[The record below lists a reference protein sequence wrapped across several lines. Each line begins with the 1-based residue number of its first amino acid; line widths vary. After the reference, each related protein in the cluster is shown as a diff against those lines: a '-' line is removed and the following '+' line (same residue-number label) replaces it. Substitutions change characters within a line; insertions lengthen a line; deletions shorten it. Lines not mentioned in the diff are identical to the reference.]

1 MRADGRSGCHP
12 LVAVIS
18 CCGCGGGTGVARRR
32 QQLWLRL
39 TQYCLPLRAGPFKAL
54 RVVRHPALF
63 KPPDDARP
71 GLLEEPNQVKERVL
85 ATKILPCLFGIP
97 EPNVLART
105 VNRHDPQ
112 FRAVSCFA
120 TFLTNMDLA
129 RHVPASE
136 MKTWP
141 FVFFSCLTYLS
152 SVLADCVMGI
162 RNVRWCIT

>member
-71 GLLEEPNQVKERVL
+71 GLLEEPNQVKKRLL
-85 ATKILPCLFGIP
+85 ATKILSGLLRPCSAFP
-97 EPNVLART
+97 EPSSGRSNA
-105 VNRHDPQ
+105 
-112 FRAVSCFA
+112 CFA
-120 TFLTNMDLA
+120 AFPTNMDLA
-129 RHVPASE
+129 RLVPASE

-141 FVFFSCLTYLS
+141 SVFFTGSCLTY
-152 SVLADCVMGI
+152 VFAECVMGV
-162 RNVRWCIT
+162 RNVLWWIT